1 MIRRIAQP
9 AGRLA
14 CTLTLLIAWAAWP
27 GTPLSSDAAQPP
39 ADLVIRHVRVVH
51 GDGRVTPDATV
62 IVRAGHV
69 ETILTGTALRGSA
82 GNLPSRASIDGTGRT
97 LLPGLI
103 DAHVRLEPWMLPR
116 FFALGV
122 TTVRDLHTTS
132 DDIFRLAATDQRT
145 HPFIIASGPTIDA
158 PGSSAGQT
166 IPVDTVGEA
175 RAAVRLLV
183 NSGARVISVSPR
195 LGPVMLSV
203 VVSDARAR
211 GVPVAARLGATT
223 ATQAA
228 DAGVTSIEQVSG
240 VVEAAS
246 TDASALV
253 AAHANPAA
261 GWTAAQ
267 LGWRR
272 LTLQRL
278 EDVAREL
285 AEKGVVLVPTLAWH
299 EAIFRLAD
307 ADIASHPDLAHVP
320 DGLPSRAWKPADVMA
335 RAGWTP
341 QTLSQFRQAF
351 PILQQFVATFS
362 RVGGRVVTGT
372 GTGQPYVV
380 PGTSLHREL
389 ELLVAC
395 GLSPGQAIKA
405 ATADAADLLGVKDRS
420 GTIDPGRAADFVL
433 VDGNPL
439 TDIRHTRRIV
449 AVFRDG
455 ISLGAGAVDSRQ

>member
-1 MIRRIAQP
+1 
-9 AGRLA
+9 
-14 CTLTLLIAWAAWP
+14 
-27 GTPLSSDAAQPP
+27 
-39 ADLVIRHVRVVH
+39 
-51 GDGRVTPDATV
+51 
-62 IVRAGHV
+62 
-69 ETILTGTALRGSA
+69 
-82 GNLPSRASIDGTGRT
+82 
-97 LLPGLI
+97 
-103 DAHVRLEPWMLPR
+103 MLPR
-116 FFALGV
+116 FLALGV
-122 TTVRDLHTTS
+122 TTVRDLHTS
-132 DDIFRLAATDQRT
+132 GDDIFRLAAADLRD
-145 HPFIIASGPTIDA
+145 HPLILASGAMIDK
-158 PGSSAGQT
+158 PGSSAGPT

-175 RAAVRLLV
+175 RAAVRRLV
-183 NSGARVISVSPR
+183 EAGARVISVSPR

-203 VVSDARAR
+203 VVSEARAR
-211 GVPVAARLGATT
+211 GVPVAATLGATT
-223 ATQAA
+223 AAQAA
-228 DAGVTSIEQVSG
+228 DAGVTSIEQLSG
-240 VVEAAS
+240 VVESAS
-246 TDASALV
+246 SDASAII

-272 LTLQRL
+272 LPLQRL
-278 EDVAREL
+278 EEVAREL
-285 AEKGVVLVPTLAWH
+285 AGKGVVLVPTLAWH
-299 EAIFRLAD
+299 EAIYRLAD
-307 ADIASHPDLAHVP
+307 PDVASHPDRAQVP
-320 DGLPSRAWKPADVMA
+320 DGLPSGAWNPAEAMA

-341 QTLSQFRQAF
+341 RTLSQFRQAF

-405 ATADAADLLGVKDRS
+405 ATADAADLLGEKDRS
-420 GTIDPGRAADFVL
+420 GTLGPGRAADFVL

-455 ISLGAGAVDSRQ
+455 ISLGAGGSRQ